1 MRIIIILDLRYNEK
15 VASDGEKM
23 WNLNLF
29 QKVMDP
35 ASIEIFWSEITQGAY
50 GAVDQI
56 EGVFN
61 FADGRGVAF
70 SFVADESHYQ
80 EIEDVPCLSGRP
92 DRPSF
97 LKVMGQSLDT
107 DLDTTGIEETLAG
120 CSLPDHVLAY
130 YQSQLHAEAE

>member
-1 MRIIIILDLRYNEK
+1 MRIIIILDFRYNKK

-23 WNLNLF
+23 WNLNLS
-29 QKVMDP
+29 QRVMDP
-35 ASIEIFWSEITQGAY
+35 ASLEIFWSEITKGAY

-70 SFVADESHYQ
+70 SFVDNESHDR
-80 EIEDVPCLSGRP
+80 EIEDVPCLRGRP

-97 LKVMGQSLDT
+97 LKVMGQA
-107 DLDTTGIEETLAG
+107 LDTTEIEETLAG
-120 CSLPDHVLAY
+120 CSLPDHILEY
-130 YQSQLHAEAE
+130 YQSQLNGEAE